1 MDSIRSFDTETQRSV
16 EKLDEV
22 QVYPATEMILS
33 RNKIGEAVRRMKEEY
48 KKQEEA
54 FRRKRLAEK
63 ERLRKM
69 TVRTEEEL
77 LSFGTAEEVRH
88 YCPIFMRK
96 RFHFLNIY
104 QKIHSFY

>member
-1 MDSIRSFDTETQRSV
+1 M

-54 FRRKRLAEK
+54 FKKRKRLAEK

-77 LSFGTAEEVRH
+77 LSFGRVD
-88 YCPIFMRK
+88 
-96 RFHFLNIY
+96 
-104 QKIHSFY
+104 

>member
-1 MDSIRSFDTETQRSV
+1 MTEELPVRIELWGDEVDSIRSFDTETQRSV

-54 FRRKRLAEK
+54 FKKRKRL
-63 ERLRKM
+63 RKKN
-69 TVRTEEEL
+69 V
-77 LSFGTAEEVRH
+77 FGR
-88 YCPIFMRK
+88 
-96 RFHFLNIY
+96 
-104 QKIHSFY
+104 

>member
-1 MDSIRSFDTETQRSV
+1 MTEELPVRIELWGDEVDSIRSFDTETQRSV

-54 FRRKRLAEK
+54 FKKRKASCGK
-63 ERLRKM
+63 
-69 TVRTEEEL
+69 RTSSEDD
-77 LSFGTAEEVRH
+77 G
-88 YCPIFMRK
+88 
-96 RFHFLNIY
+96 
-104 QKIHSFY
+104 